1 VTTIVWFRRDLR
13 LTDNPALSA
22 AAARGPVIPVYI
34 HDEEGSGE
42 MRAIGGASRW
52 WLHHSLTE
60 LDKSLGGL
68 GLFREPALDV
78 LQKLVTTTGA
88 DAVYWN
94 RLYEPDAIAR
104 DMEIKSALTKAGIEA
119 NSFPGNL
126 LHEPWET
133 VKNDGTPF
141 KVFTPF
147 WRAARAKPGAPPL
160 PAPAVILAPFPLFS
174 EALEDWNLTP
184 HAPNWAAGWSE
195 FWQPGGAGA
204 AEALDTFLDEK
215 LSGYGEL
222 RDRPDLDQTS
232 RLSPHLHFGE
242 ISPRQIFARATHLMD
257 RQPVRGGDGE
267 KFLSEV
273 GWREY
278 SHHLLYHYP
287 NLPTANWKPAFD
299 AYPWRDSA
307 DDLRAWQQ
315 GQTGYPMVDAGL
327 RELWTTGTM
336 HNRVRMI
343 AASFLIK
350 HLRIDWREGE
360 AWFWDTLLDADTAN
374 NAAGWQWVA
383 GSGADGSPYFRIFNP
398 ITQGRKFDP
407 EGDYVRKW
415 CPELAGLPNKL
426 IHAPFEATEIELAAA
441 GIKLGETYPHP
452 IVDHKI
458 ARENALAGYEKVKQA
473 QTAQER

>member
-1 VTTIVWFRRDLR
+1 
-13 LTDNPALSA
+13 
-22 AAARGPVIPVYI
+22 
-34 HDEEGSGE
+34 
-42 MRAIGGASRW
+42 
-52 WLHHSLTE
+52 
-60 LDKSLGGL
+60 
-68 GLFREPALDV
+68 
-78 LQKLVTTTGA
+78 
-88 DAVYWN
+88 
-94 RLYEPDAIAR
+94 
-104 DMEIKSALTKAGIEA
+104 
-119 NSFPGNL
+119 
-126 LHEPWET
+126 
-133 VKNDGTPF
+133 
-141 KVFTPF
+141 
-147 WRAARAKPGAPPL
+147 
-160 PAPAVILAPFPLFS
+160 VILAPFPLFS

-195 FWQPGGAGA
+195 FWQPGEAGA